1 MKSKL
6 VNGIQIYG
14 YRWVM
19 LFILMALNIVVEIEW
34 LTHAPVAR
42 AANVYYAGQFLPD
55 SFFNIDF
62 LAMSYMLIYLIVS
75 FPVSYLIDTY
85 GIKTALR
92 LGAIL
97 IGSFSIIKGLYG
109 DNFRIVLISQ
119 LGLAI
124 AQPFAMNAMT
134 AVTAKWFPVWERGLA
149 TGLATLSQYLGIV
162 IAMVVTPFLV
172 QASPELANYGSG
184 FKSMLMIYGMIS
196 LVTSVLVFT
205 LVKNDPPNPPSKE
218 FKRFQF
224 AKGLKHIF
232 SNRDMQVMI
241 IVFFLGL
248 GIFNSVSTMVD
259 AIAANMGVKD
269 SDGLI
274 GGAMLIGGII
284 GAVIIPTLS
293 DKYRKRKAFLVLCIF
308 GMLPGITGL
317 AFAAQL
323 TGGAGVNPDAAYQIA
338 LISSFILGFF
348 IMSAGPI
355 GFQYAAEVSSP
366 APEAASQGLLLFAGQ
381 ISGILIMLGMGMKQ
395 NAYIDKFMY
404 IFVFVSVLLP
414 FAILKLKESPM
425 IITEADR
432 VKAFK
437 KSNE

>member
-75 FPVSYLIDTY
+75 FPISYLIDTY

-92 LGAIL
+92 LGAVL
-97 IGSFSIIKGLYG
+97 IGGFSIIKGLYG
-109 DNFRIVLISQ
+109 DNFQIVLISQ
-119 LGLAI
+119 IGLAV

-184 FKSMLMIYGMIS
+184 FKSMLMIYGVIS
-196 LVTSVLVFT
+196 LVTSVLVFA
-205 LVKNDPPNPPSKE
+205 LVKNDPPNPPGEKFE
-218 FKRFQF
+218 RFQF
-224 AKGLKHIF
+224 VKGMKHIF
-232 SNRDMQVMI
+232 ANRDMQVMI
-241 IVFFLGL
+241 IVFFVGL
-248 GIFNSVSTMVD
+248 GIFNAVSTMVD

-284 GAVIIPTLS
+284 GAVIIPILS

-308 GMLPGITGL
+308 GMLPGIAGL

-323 TGGAGVNPDAAYQIA
+323 TGGVGVNPDAAYQIA

-348 IMSAGPI
+348 IMSAGPV

-381 ISGILIMLGMGMKQ
+381 ISGVLIMLGMGMKH
-395 NAYIDKFMY
+395 NAYINEFMY
-404 IFVFVSVLLP
+404 VFVFVSVLLL

-425 IITEADR
+425 IITEDDR